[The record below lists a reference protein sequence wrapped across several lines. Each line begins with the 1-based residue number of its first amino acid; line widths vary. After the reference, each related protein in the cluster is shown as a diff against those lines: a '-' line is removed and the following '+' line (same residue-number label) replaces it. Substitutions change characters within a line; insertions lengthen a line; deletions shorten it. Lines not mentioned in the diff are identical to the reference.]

1 MSKTQGESLTGNG
14 VSVEKYSCT
23 YCTGSGWGGICHPL
37 QLAEC
42 GVTRGAINGLQ
53 VHLMDQFSFTFT
65 PRIGNH
71 APCVSSA

>member
-14 VSVEKYSCT
+14 VSVEKYSRT
-23 YCTGSGWGGICHPL
+23 YCTGSGWERHLSPL
-37 QLAEC
+37 AASRVWGDQ
-42 GVTRGAINGLQ
+42 GVINGLQ

-71 APCVSSA
+71 AP